1 MEITFWEFALIA
13 IAVILAVLIVFT
25 VPYVIHCFVMAIIE
39 DLKGSDSEFKVFLGI
54 ATEMLYYGAIILLG
68 LFCLYFILFCLF

>member
-13 IAVILAVLIVFT
+13 IAVPLAVLIV
-25 VPYVIHCFVMAIIE
+25 HCFVMAIIE
-39 DLKGSDSEFKVFLGI
+39 DLKESDSEFKVFLGI
-54 ATEMLYYGAIILLG
+54 AIGMLYYGAIILLG